1 MVCFTFLVYLMFF
14 KRYFE
19 WKTSK
24 DGKKQPFFIYFPI
37 KDNKEMAQD
46 LSQIKSELV
55 DSSSEDHKL
64 KIKEDLE
71 EKNHDAHKL
80 ADSEIK
86 ENNEELKDICEIK
99 RSFGGK
105 HHLVLK
111 WELISFYILKL
122 IFIYCC

>member
-1 MVCFTFLVYLMFF
+1 MFF

-24 DGKKQPFFIYFPI
+24 DGKKQPFFIYFPM

-46 LSQIKSELV
+46 LSHFKPEHV
-55 DSSSEDHKL
+55 NPSSEDNKL

-86 ENNEELKDICEIK
+86 ESNEELKDIHESK
-99 RSFGGK
+99 HSFGGK

-111 WELISFYILKL
+111 WQLPVISFYILKL

>member
-1 MVCFTFLVYLMFF
+1 MICFVFLVHLMFF

-24 DGKKQPFFIYFPI
+24 DGKKQPFFIYFPT

-46 LSQIKSELV
+46 LSRIKSELV
-55 DSSSEDHKL
+55 DPSSEDNKL
-64 KIKEDLE
+64 EIKEDLE
-71 EKNHDAHKL
+71 EKNLDAQKL
-80 ADSEIK
+80 TDSEVK
-86 ENNEELKDICEIK
+86 ESNEELKDINETK
-99 RSFGGK
+99 HSFGGK

-111 WELISFYILKL
+111 RQLIFFLNFKL